1 MANDPREKE
10 IAHREAAKN
19 KSVEEYYARSEAA
32 KPTPTPAEV
41 DAAKMGLNVDDKEPD
56 GSDPEEVTQRRVLES
71 RIPGA
76 NPYDT
81 RSLSPDAGERRGP
94 GRPPKAA
101 EPTSTST
108 EAPKPHKG

>member
-1 MANDPREKE
+1 MADKDPREQE
-10 IAHREAAKN
+10 IAHREKAKQD
-19 KSVEEYYARSEAA
+19 SVNEYYARSEAA
-32 KPTPTPAEV
+32 KPTPTQEET
-41 DAAKMGLNVDDKEPD
+41 DRAKLGLPVELEQD

-81 RSLSPDAGERRGP
+81 RSLSAEGEARRGP
-94 GRPPKAA
+94 GRPPKAP

-108 EAPKPHKG
+108 EPPKPAKG